1 MVVDS
6 GRSSQTGLMQQA
18 QKSRIDA
25 LSGKLRCLSCGRV
38 CPSYTILAQHLKDKH
53 DGINSSDLR
62 EEAPASAGHS
72 NGGFSLGELLARK
85 LEAASARP
93 ASSPSTGGAPGHRHR
108 DTQPL
113 VAPGPQ
119 DIRALLKEFKSR
131 AHFSAAMKGHLRASK
146 KKMSRLKRIIVRER
160 ADKAVAVAT
169 QAAAQAAAAAAAA
182 KQAHSDLVRDTQ
194 DGAQSLSYPANG
206 SAPRS
211 LQTEVMKMAAAE
223 AERRLVEADRLE
235 EAAKATLETRLQER
249 EKLYKVRATRAS
261 VSPPPPAGEASPAHS
276 PSKVEAAPSL
286 ADNPGAASAARH
298 TQPSLEPSDSSQ
310 ATPIES
316 VAAFGG
322 ALGAWLDSSA
332 NRVLGSVPELAEDED
347 SDEDLGPDGW
357 DDVLSAWMGSAGLPD
372 VWSNAA
378 HAAMPAR
385 SSTPEAYT
393 ADGQTSAP
401 LRGSAGRAPVGPA
414 PAAAR
419 SGDKQPP
426 AAAAAQPSWLRDV
439 SSSDDEAKVE
449 PNPSAAN
456 QPVPMLATQDSS
468 SNSQRSVEQLLDAL
482 PSRHAGPPTAASPSI
497 AGRPPVIVQ
506 PRLSHSSCLDE
517 VSLFH
522 NQLVGTPPDPR
533 GLSAPATLGYDVRE
547 LLRQQVRQASSA
559 REGPWWDHTSA
570 VPAAPSLNA
579 SFGLQPN
586 LLAQAP
592 ALQHR
597 GSSLSILPHTHVSSH
612 FEMPADLGLRA
623 PSLPGPPYGHTATLN
638 SQIASLNSHIAPLD
652 GHMPSFESL
661 RLDGSQQRLAWD
673 ASTLPADLSHIP
685 QSWLHQASLLHHDA
699 TGLGHPS
706 ARRSSIAIGQ
716 LPSTGGPS
724 FPGLLPTAGRS
735 LDAGLHS
742 PPGDVRAWLR
752 HTSGAALNDTQGL
765 LGATCDH
772 GTAVDLGMQSLANGL
787 RQHCNVCQVT
797 CTATENFQQHLDSRK
812 HQRNAATAAAAEVDL
827 RQAAAAAAAAAQ
839 LAQPLSAQSSTA
851 NSPAPGLPQ
860 DSGSLAA
867 PVEAG
872 GATTYMG
879 LQANSRTY
887 CCQVITAELNQV
899 VVELLQSLL
908 YWQERARALNPAKAK
923 QKKRLVSGLREVAK
937 AVKSRRARVIIVAP
951 NIEHIQTEGGLDD
964 LLTSILS
971 QAGELGV
978 PVVFA
983 LSRKKLG
990 QVFGC
995 RKKMS
1000 AIAVLDFSSAEGMY
1014 NRMTSLAAAGREDW
1028 QQHRANG
1035 LEPPAPADEP
1045 LDQMPG
1051 SPSPASAVQPNSRC
1065 QAPAVHPW

>member
-1 MVVDS
+1 M
-6 GRSSQTGLMQQA
+6 
-18 QKSRIDA
+18 
-25 LSGKLRCLSCGRV
+25 
-38 CPSYTILAQHLKDKH
+38 
-53 DGINSSDLR
+53 
-62 EEAPASAGHS
+62 
-72 NGGFSLGELLARK
+72 
-85 LEAASARP
+85 
-93 ASSPSTGGAPGHRHR
+93 
-108 DTQPL
+108 
-113 VAPGPQ
+113 
-119 DIRALLKEFKSR
+119 
-131 AHFSAAMKGHLRASK
+131 
-146 KKMSRLKRIIVRER
+146 
-160 ADKAVAVAT
+160 
-169 QAAAQAAAAAAAA
+169 
-182 KQAHSDLVRDTQ
+182 
-194 DGAQSLSYPANG
+194 
-206 SAPRS
+206 
-211 LQTEVMKMAAAE
+211 
-223 AERRLVEADRLE
+223 
-235 EAAKATLETRLQER
+235 
-249 EKLYKVRATRAS
+249 
-261 VSPPPPAGEASPAHS
+261 
-276 PSKVEAAPSL
+276 
-286 ADNPGAASAARH
+286 
-298 TQPSLEPSDSSQ
+298 
-310 ATPIES
+310 
-316 VAAFGG
+316 
-322 ALGAWLDSSA
+322 GAWLDSSA

-456 QPVPMLATQDSS
+456 QPVPLLATQDSS

-673 ASTLPADLSHIP
+673 ASAARSSAVPPVDTRSLLQDMQDLVSSQNRP
-685 QSWLHQASLLHHDA
+685 PGGGFARPASL
-699 TGLGHPS
+699 
-706 ARRSSIAIGQ
+706 
-716 LPSTGGPS
+716 
-724 FPGLLPTAGRS
+724 
-735 LDAGLHS
+735 
-742 PPGDVRAWLR
+742 
-752 HTSGAALNDTQGL
+752 GA
-765 LGATCDH
+765 
-772 GTAVDLGMQSLANGL
+772 
-787 RQHCNVCQVT
+787 
-797 CTATENFQQHLDSRK
+797 
-812 HQRNAATAAAAEVDL
+812 
-827 RQAAAAAAAAAQ
+827 
-839 LAQPLSAQSSTA
+839 
-851 NSPAPGLPQ
+851 
-860 DSGSLAA
+860 
-867 PVEAG
+867 
-872 GATTYMG
+872 
-879 LQANSRTY
+879 
-887 CCQVITAELNQV
+887 
-899 VVELLQSLL
+899 
-908 YWQERARALNPAKAK
+908 
-923 QKKRLVSGLREVAK
+923 
-937 AVKSRRARVIIVAP
+937 
-951 NIEHIQTEGGLDD
+951 
-964 LLTSILS
+964 
-971 QAGELGV
+971 
-978 PVVFA
+978 
-983 LSRKKLG
+983 
-990 QVFGC
+990 
-995 RKKMS
+995 
-1000 AIAVLDFSSAEGMY
+1000 
-1014 NRMTSLAAAGREDW
+1014 LAAAG
-1028 QQHRANG
+1028 Q
-1035 LEPPAPADEP
+1035 P
-1045 LDQMPG
+1045 LGAQLLG
-1051 SPSPASAVQPNSRC
+1051 AQPLGAQPLGAGIAGPDIYSGPVRSGTEFWNT
-1065 QAPAVHPW
+1065 PK